1 VEAFWHQSV
10 CARHRVH
17 SIEYLPYILVCIK
30 SESWNE
36 IRETAQH
43 RDEASFYAMVEL
55 FLSIPIESQ
64 CCQSYGVCGA
74 QFETDVTFDK

>member
-1 VEAFWHQSV
+1 MV
-10 CARHRVH
+10 
-17 SIEYLPYILVCIK
+17 LTT
-30 SESWNE
+30 ESWEPKIVDVEN
-36 IRETAQH
+36 

-74 QFETDVTFDK
+74 QFETDVTFDE